1 MPKSTDI
8 QSIPIIGVP
17 PVPARDITAYAFFR
31 ALTALP
37 FVEAIYLYGSRA
49 RGDNQARSDIDL
61 AVLCPAATDEQ
72 WAEIQ
77 AIVDQE
83 QADTL
88 LGVDLKRYDTLPDD
102 RFKSRLDR
110 DKQVLYQRQEHSM
123 QDELWQDSF
132 ADLSRALDR
141 FAEILAEPVD
151 AKTYVLDAA
160 IQRFEFCIEL
170 YWKTLKRMLLAI
182 AGEDVPFPKLV
193 FDAAYRLGWIGEE
206 SLWLAALKD
215 RNYSAHVYSE
225 AQARDI
231 YSRLGGHYQLMRRTY
246 TELQHRF
253 NK

>member
-1 MPKSTDI
+1 MPQPS
-8 QSIPIIGVP
+8 
-17 PVPARDITAYAFFR
+17 DITRYGFF
-31 ALTALP
+31 AKLTALP

-49 RGDNQARSDIDL
+49 RGDNQARSDVDL
-61 AVLCPAATDEQ
+61 AVLCPTASDAQ

-77 AIVDQE
+77 ELVNQE
-83 QADTL
+83 QIDTL
-88 LGVDLKRYDTLPDD
+88 LGIDLKRYDTLPDD

-110 DKQVLYQRQEHSM
+110 DKQVLYQRREDGM
-123 QDELWQDSF
+123 DDELWQDSF

-182 AGEDVPFPKLV
+182 AGEDMPFPKLV

-206 SLWLAALKD
+206 ALWIAALKD

-231 YSRLGGHYQLMRRTY
+231 YSRLAGHYQLMRRTY
-246 TELQHRF
+246 ADLQTRF
-253 NK
+253 QK